1 MLSNPFDLSGQ
12 VALVT
17 GGNSGI
23 GFGMAKGLLSAGASV
38 AIWGT
43 NKDKNSAAIEEL
55 RLIGDKVLAVRCD
68 ISDRPSVEAAF
79 EETIKAFGKV
89 DACFAN
95 AAVAASGK
103 QSFLKMDMSEWD
115 RVVRTNLDGTFH
127 TFQTAARFMAE
138 NGGGV
143 LVGTTSTAAV
153 DGAPRSQNYAASKGG
168 IISLV
173 RGLAVELA
181 RYNIRTHALM
191 PGWIDTP
198 GTKKFTSRRAFKEP
212 IQARIPLGRWGSA
225 DDFAGISVYL
235 MSRGAAYQTGDTI
248 IIDGGYSIF

>member
-1 MLSNPFDLSGQ
+1 MEPNPFDLTGQ

-23 GFGMAKGLLSAGASV
+23 GLGMAKALLAAGASV

-43 NKDKNSAAIEEL
+43 NKEKNSAATEEL
-55 RLIGDKVLAVRCD
+55 RLIGDRVLALECD
-68 ISDRPSVEAAF
+68 VSDRPSVEGAF
-79 EETIKAFGKV
+79 AETLKTFGKV

-95 AAVAASGK
+95 AAIAGSGK
-103 QSFLKMDMSEWD
+103 HSFLKMETAEWH

-153 DGAPRSQNYAASKGG
+153 DGAPRSQHYAASKGG
-168 IISLV
+168 MISLI

-181 RYNIRTHALM
+181 RYNIRAHALM

-198 GTKKFTSRRAFKEP
+198 MTKKFTSRASLKEP
-212 IQARIPLGRWGSA
+212 IRARIPLGRWGSA
-225 DDFAGISVYL
+225 DDLGGIAVYL
-235 MSRGAAYQTGDTI
+235 ASRAAAYHTGDTI
-248 IIDGGYSIF
+248 VIDGGYSVF